1 MNAVE
6 LLQSIIRE
14 HAPEDIWQDSPLL
27 GYRMLGNT
35 NRGEIG
41 EEFIRR
47 YLSQHGIDTDNG
59 TRTSRTDLR
68 IGAVRFEVKT
78 ASLGANGTFQF
89 NHVRLD
95 RMYDLL
101 LCLGICPHHVVFNMW
116 RKGAVAENQA
126 GTLVRMAEGQA
137 VTYKLTKK
145 LEDMEEIENLPTR
158 IQQALAVGNKH
169 RHIPQSRGGIDY
181 LDNLALLCPPCN
193 KEKRDRMTLTGLQDD
208 NRKNGHLTTE
218 RERNIRHGRAQTTRR
233 RRR

>member
-1 MNAVE
+1 MNAIE

-14 HAPEDIWQDSPLL
+14 HAPEDIWQDSPLI

-47 YLSQHGIDTDNG
+47 YLSSHGIAG
-59 TRTSRTDLR
+59 SSGSRTAKTDLR
-68 IGAVRFEVKT
+68 IGALRFEVKT

-95 RMYDLL
+95 RMYDYL
-101 LCLGICPHHVVFNMW
+101 LCLGICPNNVVFNMW
-116 RKGAVAENQA
+116 RKGAVAENRA

-145 LEDMEEIENLPTR
+145 LADLMPIEELPTQIR
-158 IQQALAVGNKH
+158 QALA
-169 RHIPQSRGGIDY
+169 
-181 LDNLALLCPPCN
+181 
-193 KEKRDRMTLTGLQDD
+193 DD
-208 NRKNGHLTTE
+208 
-218 RERNIRHGRAQTTRR
+218 
-233 RRR
+233 